1 MFKRDA
7 GVLSEADTSLQPVKK
22 AKINDK
28 EVLEFELL
36 KIANIGV
43 GNTIDV
49 DACHVQ
55 LYTLSEMYRSKEKEV
70 KKLQDELIAS
80 KKKIQDYKKRYETVV
95 SVTKRCYDTLDN
107 DLMRLGQRFVSGL
120 TREITSFTDEP
131 DNVFEYEPW
140 ENGQME
146 KHLERKCANTSS
158 IIDQLIN
165 VLVQR
170 LNKCDKMDN
179 FLSRVNVSDEEIKKK
194 LGQATRESQRLTEI
208 SGKLQEENRDIIKKT
223 KALQHRTKSLEE
235 QLKQK
240 DDEVQKLVE
249 EERKSRRLYEKLK
262 FRFAWY
268 IKYEH
273 KTKNEDESKDKGT
286 VEQESSIVKQTEEL
300 EILKKKYAELE
311 NMNESRINEIKEL
324 VDRNVKLA
332 HEISELK
339 NNRKEITKDDLV
351 NSVDYIALNEKLKR
365 VVIEYEELRH
375 HCNELTTFN
384 LEYIKSLIQFDDAY
398 DAEVLRS
405 KQLIKQLLIESE
417 EIRLKA
423 GDCTSAF
430 MKQVELDK
438 PHGDFLQREIDRLQE
453 YIRAL
458 QKKLSIMKHES
469 KRSAMEK
476 EALLKRILAADKE
489 TEEMTNRCFRCR
501 WIESLNGNSG
511 NTEINIDFKKISDI
525 EQVVEKSSDDEL
537 RNYFKQFM
545 ALIKGIKAMY
555 DRVEM
560 AKDESLKEMFNS
572 DEYLKL
578 SKMHS
583 DQIEK
588 LKEELEK
595 AQQSVSS
602 YAEQF
607 EETDSQLEEE
617 VANSEKLRRELS
629 ERDSLYLEQMQSVF
643 DSKQETARANRKLV
657 IMEHCISQLR
667 EYIELQ
673 KLENDQLK
681 KDSKAAVDALKA
693 KTEEIRIL
701 NNEFNKYEDSQ
712 GQLLDQV
719 KQQDIEIHRL
729 KTNESVLKDSIDK
742 YYVDKEVY
750 DHKIRRAEEI
760 SSQYKL
766 KYDICKNERN
776 TLRKSVASGGNE
788 FYIRQITELQS
799 ALSCC
804 CCKENR
810 KDTIITKCLHM
821 FCSKCVTQVI
831 ETRKRKCPSCATSFG
846 VGDYKP
852 ISLE

>member
-1 MFKRDA
+1 MLKRDA
-7 GVLSEADTSLQPVKK
+7 GVISEVDAGLQPVKK

-55 LYTLSEMYRSKEKEV
+55 LYTLSEMYRSRDKEA
-70 KKLQDELIAS
+70 KKLQDELAAY
-80 KKKIQDYKKRYETVV
+80 KKKVQEYKKRYETVV

-120 TREITSFTDEP
+120 TREIDSFTDEP
-131 DNVFEYEPW
+131 DTVFEYEPW

-240 DDEVQKLVE
+240 DEEIQKAND
-249 EERKSRRLYEKLK
+249 EERKTRRLYEKLK

-268 IKYEH
+268 IKYEN
-273 KTKNEDESKDKGT
+273 KRKDDNESKSKETTEHD
-286 VEQESSIVKQTEEL
+286 SSSVKQTEEL
-300 EILKKKYAELE
+300 EVLKKKYAELE
-311 NMNESRINEIKEL
+311 NMNECRMNEIKEL
-324 VDRNVKLA
+324 VERNVQLA

-339 NNRKEITKDDLV
+339 QNKKEVTKDDLI
-351 NSVDYIALNEKLKR
+351 NSVEYIALNEKLKR
-365 VVIEYEELRH
+365 VVVEYEELRQ

-384 LEYIKSLIQFDDAY
+384 LDYIKGLVQFDDAY

-453 YIRAL
+453 YIGAL
-458 QKKLSIMKHES
+458 QKKMSIMKHES

-476 EALLKRILAADKE
+476 EALLKRILAADKK
-489 TEEMTNRCFRCR
+489 TKEMTNRCYRCR
-501 WIESLNGNSG
+501 WIESLDGTNSD
-511 NTEINIDFKKISDI
+511 TEINIDFEKINDI

-545 ALIKGIKAMY
+545 KLVKGIKTMY
-555 DRVEM
+555 DRVET

-693 KTEEIRIL
+693 KTEEIRML
-701 NNEFNKYEDSQ
+701 NEEFKKYEDCQ

-719 KQQDIEIHRL
+719 KHQDIEIQKLR
-729 KTNESVLKDSIDK
+729 KSEFSLKDSIDK
-742 YYVDKEVY
+742 YTVDKETY
-750 DHKIRRAEEI
+750 EHKIRRAEEMG
-760 SSQYKL
+760 SQYKL
-766 KYDICKNERN
+766 KYEICKNERN
-776 TLRKSVASGGNE
+776 TLRKSVTGGGND
-788 FYIRQITELQS
+788 FYIRQISELQS

>member
-1 MFKRDA
+1 MLKRDA
-7 GVLSEADTSLQPVKK
+7 GVLSEADSSLQPAKK
-22 AKINDK
+22 SKINDK

-55 LYTLSEMYRSKEKEV
+55 LYTLSEMYRSKDKEA
-70 KKLQDELIAS
+70 KKLQDELNAC
-80 KKKIQDYKKRYETVV
+80 KKKVQEYKKRYETVV

-120 TREITSFTDEP
+120 TREIDSFTDEP

-179 FLSRVNVSDEEIKKK
+179 FLSRVNVSDEEMKKK

-240 DDEVQKLVE
+240 DDEIQKLNE
-249 EERKSRRLYEKLK
+249 DERKSRRLYEKLK

-273 KTKNEDESKDKGT
+273 KTKNEDESKNKGT
-286 VEQESSIVKQTEEL
+286 TEQESSMVKQTEEL
-300 EILKKKYAELE
+300 EVLKKRYSELE
-311 NMNESRINEIKEL
+311 NINESRINEIKEL
-324 VDRNVKLA
+324 VDRNVQLA

-339 NNRKEITKDDLV
+339 NNKKEITKDDLI
-351 NSVDYIALNEKLKR
+351 NSVEYIALNEKLKR

-384 LEYIKSLIQFDDAY
+384 LDYIKGLIQFDDAY

-458 QKKLSIMKHES
+458 QKKMSIMKHES

-476 EALLKRILAADKE
+476 EALLKRILAADKR
-489 TEEMTNRCFRCR
+489 TKEMTNRCFRCR
-501 WIESLNGNSG
+501 WIESLNSTNS
-511 NTEINIDFKKISDI
+511 NTEINIDFEKINDI

-537 RNYFKQFM
+537 RSYFKQFM
-545 ALIKGIKAMY
+545 ILIKGIKAMY
-555 DRVEM
+555 DRVEN

-588 LKEELEK
+588 LQEELEK

-681 KDSKAAVDALKA
+681 KDNKAAVDALKA
-693 KTEEIRIL
+693 KTEEIRML
-701 NNEFNKYEDSQ
+701 NDEFNKYEDSQ

-719 KQQDIEIHRL
+719 KHQDIEIQKL
-729 KTNESVLKDSIDK
+729 KKNELVLKESIDK
-742 YYVDKEVY
+742 YSVDKEAY
-750 DHKIRRAEEI
+750 DHRIRRAEEI

-776 TLRKSVASGGNE
+776 TLRKSVAGGGNE

-846 VGDYKP
+846 AGDYKS